1 MMMTLRTVDLLL
13 AGERGVQQPVELV
26 DPGRLGLE
34 PGLQPLDRG

>member
-13 AGERGVQQPVELV
+13 ASEDFQQPVELV